1 MIDAVV
7 GQGAF
12 QWLGDVLLADHLG
25 ECVRAVAPVQSKRRR
40 TCSGDDRLVEQ
51 RLLLSAVE
59 RFENRLH
66 ACTLCPSPDRMTAA
80 RHRAPRMIQWTYG
93 SASPVGPTLRGA
105 GASIPEASG
114 STTSWPMWPNG

>member
-1 MIDAVV
+1 MVDAVV
-7 GQGAF
+7 GQCAF

-25 ECVRAVAPVQSKRRR
+25 ECVRAVAPVQSQRRR

-66 ACTLCPSPDRMTAA
+66 ACTLCPGADRVIA
-80 RHRAPRMIQWTYG
+80 REAPTTTMIRWTYG
-93 SASPVGPTLRGA
+93 SASRAGRTPRGA
-105 GASIPEASG
+105 DAS
-114 STTSWPMWPNG
+114 